1 MKLELFEIYT
11 CYNNAKGQEAIGP
24 VLGFCFYDNE
34 YQDLEETYKNIYF
47 DLAYL
52 SNETKRQL
60 TENWFY
66 HKGSL
71 CSYKTFIIDRRPKN
85 MNRFKW
91 LVFHNFNYLVSKNAN
106 QADVKNKI
114 ETFLDFEGD

>member
-11 CYNNAKGQEAIGP
+11 CYNNAKGHEVVGP
-24 VLGFCFYDNE
+24 VHGFCFYDNG

-52 SNETKRQL
+52 SNETKKQL

-71 CSYKTFIIDRRPKN
+71 CSYKAFTIDRRPKN

-91 LVFHNFNYLVSKNAN
+91 LVFHNFNYLVAKTAN
-106 QADVKNKI
+106 IKDREEKI
-114 ETFLDFEGD
+114 EHWLDIVN